1 MSREFDVAM
10 GKALNYKV
18 EYVVNVGWVLEY
30 PDGTRKTLPYFST
43 DGSAMLELDREMRER
58 GYEICNM
65 ECEALPFINKTFWS
79 ISYRKPDHF
88 DYDVFHAQANTEPL
102 ARALAAYKALTGK
115 KWEDEKI

>member
-43 DGSAMLELDREMRER
+43 DGNAMLDLDREMRER
-58 GYEICNM
+58 GHLIEM
-65 ECEALPFINKTFWS
+65 EYLKGEYIVRYYHLHQ
-79 ISYRKPDHF
+79 ISGVGK
-88 DYDVFHAQANTEPL
+88 ANTEPL

-115 KWEDEKI
+115 KWEDDGE